1 MEGAKVD
8 PDNGHATGL
17 VETGGERKE
26 GSLFKFRSLGG
37 SIWPAGRQVTTSSF
51 EVARLQANDGH
62 ISNLLVGLPVH
73 IIMDQ
78 VRLLYCC
85 WDT

>member
-8 PDNGHATGL
+8 PDNGHAGL

-37 SIWPAGRQVTTSSF
+37 SIGPAAGRRVNF
-51 EVARLQANDGH
+51 KF
-62 ISNLLVGLPVH
+62 
-73 IIMDQ
+73 
-78 VRLLYCC
+78 
-85 WDT
+85 

>member
-26 GSLFKFRSLGG
+26 GSLFKFRSLGS
-37 SIWPAGRQVTTSSF
+37 SIWPAGRRVTVKTGSSRSGTD
-51 EVARLQANDGH
+51 ERGKCDN
-62 ISNLLVGLPVH
+62 VGLSAACPSNKATICSV
-73 IIMDQ
+73 
-78 VRLLYCC
+78 VVAVA
-85 WDT
+85 